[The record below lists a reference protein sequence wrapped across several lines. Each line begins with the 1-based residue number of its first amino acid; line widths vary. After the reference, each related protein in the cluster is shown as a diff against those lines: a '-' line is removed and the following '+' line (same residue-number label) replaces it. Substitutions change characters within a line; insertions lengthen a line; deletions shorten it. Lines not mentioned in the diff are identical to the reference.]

1 MKGLNLGWQTSNL
14 GAHHD
19 EVLGEISGH
28 EGPGLVADA
37 DDFGVGSS
45 LRGHLLHLV
54 PDRLADRRVDSACQP
69 SVRGDRDVQ
78 VLGLLLLT
86 AHLTKAC

>member
-1 MKGLNLGWQTSNL
+1 MKGLNLRWQTSDL

-54 PDRLADRRVDSACQP
+54 PDRLADRRVDSARQT
-69 SVRGDRDVQ
+69 SVGGNRDVQ
-78 VLGLLLLT
+78 VLRLLLFT
-86 AHLTKAC
+86 AHLSTA